1 MIFCQNVYSETLTLE
16 TFESRD
22 VTIRYEK
29 ALKNAAPGVAEASTR
44 AKAALETK
52 LRLELALKPDIIL
65 IHTDS
70 VFSRMVGGNKLVT
83 AFAVPRD
90 NFIYIDYSKMLKT
103 PFDLELTMTH
113 ELCHLLL
120 HNYVQSDNLPKWLDE
135 GVSQWAS
142 GGIADIINFDGKK
155 LLKEA
160 VISGKYLSLNDLD
173 RNFPAEQNKLILAY
187 EESKSLVEYIDEE
200 YGPDKIL
207 LILKSLHDGDDIN
220 MAISN
225 SLPVSLST
233 LEHDWQKHLKKR
245 CTWFYFFSDNLV
257 WILFV
262 FAAVLTVIGYLRLRI
277 RMRTHF
283 KDEEEDDEE
292 RGMKLYKACIRL
304 CIGSISCP

>member
-1 MIFCQNVYSETLTLE
+1 MPELE
-16 TFESRD
+16 TFESSG

-29 ALKNAAPGVAEASTR
+29 ALKNAAPGVAEAYDR
-44 AKAALETK
+44 AKAALEK
-52 LRLELALKPDIIL
+52 KVRLDLALKPDIIL

-90 NFIYIDYSKMLKT
+90 NYIYIDYSKMLKT
-103 PFDLELTMTH
+103 PFDLELTLTH

-160 VISGKYLSLNDLD
+160 VISGKYLSLYDLE

-207 LILKSLHDGDDIN
+207 LILKSLHEGDDISR
-220 MAISN
+220 AISN
-225 SLPVSLST
+225 SLPVSLSA
-233 LEHDWQKHLKKR
+233 LENEWHKHLKKR
-245 CTWFYFFSDNLV
+245 YTWFYFFSDNLL
-257 WILFV
+257 WLLFV
-262 FAAVLTVIGYLRLRI
+262 FAAALTVIGYLRLRI

-292 RGMKLYKACIRL
+292 DE
-304 CIGSISCP
+304 

>member
-1 MIFCQNVYSETLTLE
+1 MFKCFLYLIFSLLLCQNAYSETLTLE
-16 TFESRD
+16 TFGSSD
-22 VTIRYEK
+22 VTIRYEG
-29 ALKNAAPGVAEASTR
+29 ALKNAVPDVAEAYAR
-44 AKAALETK
+44 AGAELEK
-52 LRLELALKPDIIL
+52 KMHLELALKPDIIL

-70 VFSRMVGGNKLVT
+70 AFNSMVGGNKLVT

-90 NFIYIDYSKMLKT
+90 NYIYIDYSKMLKT
-103 PFDLELTMTH
+103 PFDLELTLTH

-120 HNYVQSDNLPKWLDE
+120 HNYVQSDHLPKWLDE
-135 GVSQWAS
+135 GVSQWVS

-200 YGPDKIL
+200 YGFDKIL
-207 LILKSLHDGDDIN
+207 LILKSLHDGDNIN
-220 MAISN
+220 SAISN
-225 SLPVSLST
+225 TLPVSLSA
-233 LEHDWQKHLKKR
+233 LENEWHKHLKKR
-245 CTWFYFFSDNLV
+245 YTWYYFFSDNLV

-277 RMRTHF
+277 RMKTHF
-283 KDEEEDDEE
+283 KDEEEDDEI
-292 RGMKLYKACIRL
+292 L
-304 CIGSISCP
+304 